1 MKKHDKVKFSLIIQF
16 TWIIFISFLISML
29 IVLFATAIMRWAGI
43 DFRAFNTIL
52 ILVFGFAVS
61 LILGTLFAVLFFK
74 RTVNLADDLKM
85 ALKRISKGD
94 YSVRLE
100 NTSDN
105 KDGILYDVI
114 ENFNKMVEE
123 LDSVTILR
131 NDFISN
137 FSHEFKTPIVSI
149 KGYAELIK
157 NGKNLTEEQKQEYL
171 QVIIDESRRLS
182 NLASSTL
189 LMSKLD
195 SQTSLTETSV
205 FSVNEQLKQCVLV
218 LDNEFKAKNLE
229 VKIKLG
235 KMRVDASVDMLQQ
248 VWINLLTNAIKY
260 TPENGIIRITST
272 ELEKEYIVSIS
283 DNGMGMNEETLKH
296 IFDKYYQGD
305 NSHSTSGNGLG
316 LSIAK
321 RIVELSGGKI
331 EASSTEGKGTTFS
344 VRLPKLKE
352 DYFPARP
359 WKNAYAVFAWA
370 KTITPAEIFPRGLFK
385 RAFSPLA

>member
-235 KMRVDASVDMLQQ
+235 KMRVDASMDMLQQ

-359 WKNAYAVFAWA
+359 
-370 KTITPAEIFPRGLFK
+370 
-385 RAFSPLA
+385 

>member
-52 ILVFGFAVS
+52 ILVLGFAVS

-235 KMRVDASVDMLQQ
+235 KMRVNASVDMLQQ

-359 WKNAYAVFAWA
+359 
-370 KTITPAEIFPRGLFK
+370 
-385 RAFSPLA
+385 

>member
-235 KMRVDASVDMLQQ
+235 KMRVNASVDMLQQ

-359 WKNAYAVFAWA
+359 
-370 KTITPAEIFPRGLFK
+370 
-385 RAFSPLA
+385 

>member
-331 EASSTEGKGTTFS
+331 EASSTEGKGTTFN

-359 WKNAYAVFAWA
+359 
-370 KTITPAEIFPRGLFK
+370 
-385 RAFSPLA
+385 

>member
-235 KMRVDASVDMLQQ
+235 KMRVNASVDMLQQ

-283 DNGMGMNEETLKH
+283 DSGMGMNEETLKH

-359 WKNAYAVFAWA
+359 
-370 KTITPAEIFPRGLFK
+370 
-385 RAFSPLA
+385 

>member
-1 MKKHDKVKFSLIIQF
+1 
-16 TWIIFISFLISML
+16 ML

-235 KMRVDASVDMLQQ
+235 KMRVNASVDMLQQ

-359 WKNAYAVFAWA
+359 
-370 KTITPAEIFPRGLFK
+370 
-385 RAFSPLA
+385 

>member
-52 ILVFGFAVS
+52 ILVLGFAVS

-171 QVIIDESRRLS
+171 LVIIDESRRLS

-359 WKNAYAVFAWA
+359 
-370 KTITPAEIFPRGLFK
+370 
-385 RAFSPLA
+385 

>member
-283 DNGMGMNEETLKH
+283 DNGMGMTEETLKH

-359 WKNAYAVFAWA
+359 
-370 KTITPAEIFPRGLFK
+370 
-385 RAFSPLA
+385 

>member
-52 ILVFGFAVS
+52 ILVLGFAVS

-352 DYFPARP
+352 DIVPLRP
-359 WKNAYAVFAWA
+359 
-370 KTITPAEIFPRGLFK
+370 
-385 RAFSPLA
+385 

>member
-1 MKKHDKVKFSLIIQF
+1 
-16 TWIIFISFLISML
+16 ML

-359 WKNAYAVFAWA
+359 
-370 KTITPAEIFPRGLFK
+370 
-385 RAFSPLA
+385 

>member
-171 QVIIDESRRLS
+171 LVIIDESRRLS

-235 KMRVDASVDMLQQ
+235 KMRVNASVDMLQQ

-359 WKNAYAVFAWA
+359 
-370 KTITPAEIFPRGLFK
+370 
-385 RAFSPLA
+385 

>member
-52 ILVFGFAVS
+52 ILVLGFAVS

-260 TPENGIIRITST
+260 TPENGIIRIIST

-359 WKNAYAVFAWA
+359 
-370 KTITPAEIFPRGLFK
+370 
-385 RAFSPLA
+385 

>member
-29 IVLFATAIMRWAGI
+29 IVLFVTAIMRWAGI

-359 WKNAYAVFAWA
+359 
-370 KTITPAEIFPRGLFK
+370 
-385 RAFSPLA
+385 

>member
-260 TPENGIIRITST
+260 TPENGIIRIIST

-359 WKNAYAVFAWA
+359 
-370 KTITPAEIFPRGLFK
+370 
-385 RAFSPLA
+385 

>member
-283 DNGMGMNEETLKH
+283 DSGMGMNEETLKH

-359 WKNAYAVFAWA
+359 
-370 KTITPAEIFPRGLFK
+370 
-385 RAFSPLA
+385 

>member
-1 MKKHDKVKFSLIIQF
+1 
-16 TWIIFISFLISML
+16 
-29 IVLFATAIMRWAGI
+29 
-43 DFRAFNTIL
+43 
-52 ILVFGFAVS
+52 
-61 LILGTLFAVLFFK
+61 
-74 RTVNLADDLKM
+74 
-85 ALKRISKGD
+85 
-94 YSVRLE
+94 
-100 NTSDN
+100 
-105 KDGILYDVI
+105 
-114 ENFNKMVEE
+114 
-123 LDSVTILR
+123 
-131 NDFISN
+131 
-137 FSHEFKTPIVSI
+137 
-149 KGYAELIK
+149 
-157 NGKNLTEEQKQEYL
+157 
-171 QVIIDESRRLS
+171 
-182 NLASSTL
+182 
-189 LMSKLD
+189 MSKLD

-316 LSIAK
+316 LSIHSTSGNGLGLSIAK

-359 WKNAYAVFAWA
+359 
-370 KTITPAEIFPRGLFK
+370 
-385 RAFSPLA
+385 

>member
-1 MKKHDKVKFSLIIQF
+1 
-16 TWIIFISFLISML
+16 ML

-331 EASSTEGKGTTFS
+331 EASSTEGKGTTFR

-359 WKNAYAVFAWA
+359 
-370 KTITPAEIFPRGLFK
+370 
-385 RAFSPLA
+385 

>member
-1 MKKHDKVKFSLIIQF
+1 MKKRDKVKSSLILQF
-16 TWIIFISFLISML
+16 TWIIFVSFLISML
-29 IVLFATAIMRWAGI
+29 IALFATAVMRWAGI
-43 DFRAFNTIL
+43 DFRAFNTLL
-52 ILVFGFAVS
+52 IMVLGFAVS
-61 LILGTLFAVLFFK
+61 LILGTFFAVLFF
-74 RTVNLADDLKM
+74 RRSVDLADDLKG

-94 YSVRLE
+94 YSVRIE
-100 NTSDN
+100 NKSSN
-105 KDGILYDVI
+105 KDGLISDVI

-123 LDSVTILR
+123 LNSVAILR

-157 NGKNLTEEQKQEYL
+157 DGKNLTEKQKQEYL
-171 QVIIDESRRLS
+171 QIIIDESKRLS
-182 NLASSTL
+182 NLATSTL

-195 SQTSLTETSV
+195 SQTTLQETEI
-205 FSVNEQLKQCVLV
+205 FSVNEQIKQCVLI
-218 LDNEFKAKNLE
+218 LDNELKAKNLE

-235 KMRVDASVDMLQQ
+235 KMRVNASMDMLQQ
-248 VWINLLTNAIKY
+248 VWINILTNAIKY
-260 TPENGIIRITST
+260 TKEGGQIKISST
-272 ELEKEYIVSIS
+272 QMEKEYVVSIS
-283 DNGMGMNEETLKH
+283 DNGIGMNEETLKH

-331 EASSTEGKGTTFS
+331 VVNSVEGKGTTFS
-344 VRLPKLKE
+344 IRLPKLEE

-359 WKNAYAVFAWA
+359 
-370 KTITPAEIFPRGLFK
+370 
-385 RAFSPLA
+385 

>member
-260 TPENGIIRITST
+260 TPGNGIIRITST

-359 WKNAYAVFAWA
+359 
-370 KTITPAEIFPRGLFK
+370 
-385 RAFSPLA
+385 

>member
-74 RTVNLADDLKM
+74 RTVNLANDLKM

-359 WKNAYAVFAWA
+359 
-370 KTITPAEIFPRGLFK
+370 
-385 RAFSPLA
+385 

>member
-1 MKKHDKVKFSLIIQF
+1 
-16 TWIIFISFLISML
+16 ML

-283 DNGMGMNEETLKH
+283 DSGMGMNEETLKH

-359 WKNAYAVFAWA
+359 
-370 KTITPAEIFPRGLFK
+370 
-385 RAFSPLA
+385 

>member
-1 MKKHDKVKFSLIIQF
+1 
-16 TWIIFISFLISML
+16 ML

-52 ILVFGFAVS
+52 ILVLGFAVS

-359 WKNAYAVFAWA
+359 
-370 KTITPAEIFPRGLFK
+370 
-385 RAFSPLA
+385 

>member
-137 FSHEFKTPIVSI
+137 FSQEFKTPIVSI

-359 WKNAYAVFAWA
+359 
-370 KTITPAEIFPRGLFK
+370 
-385 RAFSPLA
+385 

>member
-235 KMRVDASVDMLQQ
+235 KMRVDASMDMLQQ

-283 DNGMGMNEETLKH
+283 DNGMGMTEETLKH

-331 EASSTEGKGTTFS
+331 EASSTEGKGTTFN

-359 WKNAYAVFAWA
+359 
-370 KTITPAEIFPRGLFK
+370 
-385 RAFSPLA
+385 

>member
-283 DNGMGMNEETLKH
+283 DNGMGMTEETLKH

-331 EASSTEGKGTTFS
+331 EASSTEGKGTTFN

-359 WKNAYAVFAWA
+359 
-370 KTITPAEIFPRGLFK
+370 
-385 RAFSPLA
+385 

>member
-344 VRLPKLKE
+344 VFLPNLHERK
-352 DYFPARP
+352 
-359 WKNAYAVFAWA
+359 
-370 KTITPAEIFPRGLFK
+370 
-385 RAFSPLA
+385 

>member
-52 ILVFGFAVS
+52 ILVLGFAVS

-359 WKNAYAVFAWA
+359 
-370 KTITPAEIFPRGLFK
+370 
-385 RAFSPLA
+385 

>member
-171 QVIIDESRRLS
+171 LVIIDESRRLS

-359 WKNAYAVFAWA
+359 
-370 KTITPAEIFPRGLFK
+370 
-385 RAFSPLA
+385 

>member
-171 QVIIDESRRLS
+171 LVIIDESRRLS

-283 DNGMGMNEETLKH
+283 DSGMGMNEETLKH

-359 WKNAYAVFAWA
+359 
-370 KTITPAEIFPRGLFK
+370 
-385 RAFSPLA
+385 

>member
-1 MKKHDKVKFSLIIQF
+1 M
-16 TWIIFISFLISML
+16 
-29 IVLFATAIMRWAGI
+29 
-43 DFRAFNTIL
+43 
-52 ILVFGFAVS
+52 
-61 LILGTLFAVLFFK
+61 LFFK

-359 WKNAYAVFAWA
+359 
-370 KTITPAEIFPRGLFK
+370 
-385 RAFSPLA
+385 

>member
-1 MKKHDKVKFSLIIQF
+1 
-16 TWIIFISFLISML
+16 ML

-235 KMRVDASVDMLQQ
+235 KMRVDASMDMLQQ

-359 WKNAYAVFAWA
+359 
-370 KTITPAEIFPRGLFK
+370 
-385 RAFSPLA
+385 

>member
-359 WKNAYAVFAWA
+359 
-370 KTITPAEIFPRGLFK
+370 
-385 RAFSPLA
+385 